1 MLNEKEEL
9 LKILQLQVP
18 FGTAAVVVVTVVM
31 VTVVVV
37 TVAMVT
43 AWCHFGRF
51 LVRLYVSNI
60 LVFHLSTFGV
70 VVV

>member
-1 MLNEKEEL
+1 MREQLESKKHAESNFTTMLNEKEEL

-18 FGTAAVVVVTVVM
+18 FGTAAVVVVAVVM

-43 AWCHFGRF
+43 A
-51 LVRLYVSNI
+51 
-60 LVFHLSTFGV
+60 
-70 VVV
+70 